1 MMGKFKQA
9 KVPKDVNMD
18 LLVSNAISAM
28 TFARPERSKLPVGCA
43 VLDTKHTIYTGANLE
58 ILWQESIHAEKVA
71 ISGAITHDSGPIRVI
86 VIAAERKLFTP
97 CGGCMDVIMK
107 YAKDD
112 AIVVHVNPKTHV
124 RTALSLLQIMPFY
137 PTHF

>member
-1 MMGKFKQA
+1 MSKK
-9 KVPKDVNMD
+9 KVKCPKDINLD
-18 LLVSNAISAM
+18 LLVANAIAEM
-28 TFARPERSKLPVGCA
+28 AFARPERSLLPVGCA
-43 VLDTKHTIYTGANLE
+43 VFDTKNTIYTGANLE

-71 ISGAITHDSGPIRVI
+71 ISGAITHDSGPIRIV

-112 AIVVHVNPKTHV
+112 AIVVHVNPKTNV
-124 RTALSLLQIMPFY
+124 RTMLTLQQLMPYY
-137 PTHF
+137 PTHH